1 MATKAQKRIQ
11 AANLLGQGRTRVSVA
26 AELNIDP
33 ATISRWRRDPQFREL
48 EQRARETTLSANPT
62 VRATL
67 EAALAAVNPRT
78 GAPDWSTRVQAAR
91 ILLGAPPDE
100 GETNAPVVVRERIY
114 DQAIEAVQ
122 A

>member
-33 ATISRWRRDPQFREL
+33 ATISRWRRDPQFREM
-48 EQRARETTLSANPT
+48 ERRARETTLNANPT

-67 EAALAAVNPRT
+67 EAALVATNPKT
-78 GAPDWSTRVQAAR
+78 GAPDWPTRVQAAR
-91 ILLGAPPDE
+91 ILLGAPPEE
-100 GETNAPVVVRERIY
+100 GDPSEPIVIRERIY